1 MLVDLGGIQCG
12 FCTPGVLM
20 SARALLNRN
29 PHPSEFEI
37 RDALTGN
44 LCRCTG
50 YNRIVEAV
58 KAAAERETRPVVA

>member
-1 MLVDLGGIQCG
+1 MLSLESLTQ
-12 FCTPGVLM
+12 L
-20 SARALLNRN
+20 AQKHAEAL
-29 PHPSEFEI
+29 PAQVAEFEI

-58 KAAAERETRPVVA
+58 KVAADRQSASIEG